1 MKPPAN
7 IKAVLLIAFLFE
19 TLCVTYAL
27 FFPVAIGFTSVL
39 YTASGLVI
47 AWALLWMNRKGEFP
61 AIHPFSFNSTLN
73 RYRWV
78 IMGVALLVICK
89 FSMQWMEDDP
99 LSYQDADML
108 PIIKTMCERFLAGAW
123 SHVYD
128 PIPEIWGG
136 THPIYLPAM
145 WLPFSLPA
153 ALHIDIRWLTVLVLF
168 LVCSI
173 FLWRLQPLRKYAWLV
188 CLCAFLLFWWLFA
201 FENAG
206 LVPYTEEGIV
216 IFYYVLLTIAV
227 MGRKAWLIG
236 LCASLCVLSRYALI
250 GWLPAMII
258 YFVYQIEWKN
268 LRQFVVMGILCFVFL
283 FVLPFGWGI
292 FTTLSKLP
300 ASYVDFTRR
309 VWHDAPHV
317 FTQGLGWAKF
327 FGPQRISIQHNLL
340 LILSFAVPAVMMI
353 ICLQLHKR
361 NHIPVHNIPLAVLK
375 VTLVIFYSFIDVPYL
390 YLFYT
395 SSFVS
400 LIAVCY
406 FLNRNGKNRKAQP
419 LFT

>member
-7 IKAVLLIAFLFE
+7 IKTILVTAFLLE
-19 TLCVTYAL
+19 TLCVTFAL
-27 FFPVAIGFTSVL
+27 LVPSLSGFTSIV

-47 AWALLWMNRKGEFP
+47 AYALLWMNRAGQP
-61 AIHPFSFNSTLN
+61 QPIHFFSVNPTLN
-73 RYRWV
+73 LFRWV
-78 IMGVALLVICK
+78 LMVIALLVMCK
-89 FSMQWMEDDP
+89 FFLQWMQDEP

-145 WLPFSLPA
+145 WLPFILPV
-153 ALHIDIRWLTVLVLF
+153 ALHIDIRWLTVMVLF
-168 LVCSI
+168 LVCCI

-201 FENAG
+201 YENAA

-216 IFYYVLLTIAV
+216 IFYYVLLTIAL
-227 MGRKAWLIG
+227 MGRKAWLIA

-250 GWLPAMII
+250 GWLPAMIL
-258 YFVYQIEWKN
+258 YYAYNKEWKN
-268 LRQFVVMGILCFVFL
+268 IFQFVVMGIICFVL
-283 FVLPFGWGI
+283 LLLLPFGWGI
-292 FTTLSKLP
+292 FASLVKLP
-300 ASYVDFTRR
+300 ASYIDFTRR

-317 FTQGLGWAKF
+317 FMQSLGWAKF
-327 FGPQRISIQHNLL
+327 FGPQRISLQHNLL
-340 LILSFAVPAVMMI
+340 VFLSFAVPALSMI

-361 NHIPVHNIPLAVLK
+361 NHIPIHNIPLAVLK
-375 VTLVIFYSFIDVPYL
+375 ITLVIFYSFVDVPYL

-400 LIAVCY
+400 LMAVCY
-406 FLNRNGKNRKAQP
+406 FLNRNGKNRHTHAP
-419 LFT
+419 V

>member
-7 IKAVLLIAFLFE
+7 IKTVLLIAFLFE

-27 FFPVAIGFTSVL
+27 LFPFAIGFTSVI

-47 AWALLWMNRKGEFP
+47 AWALLWMNRKGELP
-61 AIHPFSFNSTLN
+61 EIHPFSFNSTLN
-73 RYRWV
+73 RYRWALL
-78 IMGVALLVICK
+78 GVAMFVIGK
-89 FSMQWMEDDP
+89 FTLQIIDDEP
-99 LSYQDADML
+99 LSYQEADML

-123 SHVYD
+123 AHVYD

-145 WLPFSLPA
+145 WLPFSLPV
-153 ALHIDIRWLTVLVLF
+153 ALNIDMRWLTALIML

-236 LCASLCVLSRYALI
+236 LFASLCVLSRYALI

-258 YFVYQIEWKN
+258 YFIYQKEWKN
-268 LRQFVVMGILCFVFL
+268 LSQFVVMGIVCFLFL

-300 ASYVDFTRR
+300 ASYIDFTRR
-309 VWHDAPHV
+309 VWHDSPDI
-317 FTQGLGWAKF
+317 FTLGLGWAKF
-327 FGPQRISIQHNLL
+327 FGPQRIVIQHNLL
-340 LILSFAVPAVMMI
+340 LILSFTVPALMMI
-353 ICLQLHKR
+353 ICLQLHNR

-400 LIAVCY
+400 LISVCY
-406 FLNRNGKNRKAQP
+406 FLNRNGKNSKAPP
-419 LFT
+419 LFI